1 MFSFCFPLLVSV
13 IQHWLLEN
21 ALQLYSKHM
30 FKDLNEKKTLTR
42 SGTSNRYIIGA
53 LLIFFLLSRTLLCL

>member
-1 MFSFCFPLLVSV
+1 MFSFCFTLLIFV

-30 FKDLNEKKTLTR
+30 FKDLNEKTLTL
-42 SGTSNRYIIGA
+42 SGTSNRYIICV
-53 LLIFFLLSRTLLCL
+53 L

>member
-1 MFSFCFPLLVSV
+1 MFSFCFTLLIFV

-30 FKDLNEKKTLTR
+30 FKDLNEKSFDSLW
-42 SGTSNRYIIGA
+42 NI
-53 LLIFFLLSRTLLCL
+53 